1 MVLTLSLWLRE
12 EVGGVLLVYDIS
24 RQQTFQSIG
33 RWLNELHSGVLLV
46 YDISRQQTFQSIGRW
61 LNELHTHSDMNVVT
75 FFVHSLRIG
84 VDWWCCV
91 VLRKRLA
98 HIKEKLIKD
107 GGEENLVSCVLLCQA
122 LI

>member
-1 MVLTLSLWLRE
+1 MAFRQKVLLPSSGHWKMVLTLSLWLRE
-12 EVGGVLLVYDIS
+12 EVG
-24 RQQTFQSIG
+24 
-33 RWLNELHSGVLLV
+33 GVLLV

-91 VLRKRLA
+91 L
-98 HIKEKLIKD
+98 
-107 GGEENLVSCVLLCQA
+107 LVS
-122 LI
+122 